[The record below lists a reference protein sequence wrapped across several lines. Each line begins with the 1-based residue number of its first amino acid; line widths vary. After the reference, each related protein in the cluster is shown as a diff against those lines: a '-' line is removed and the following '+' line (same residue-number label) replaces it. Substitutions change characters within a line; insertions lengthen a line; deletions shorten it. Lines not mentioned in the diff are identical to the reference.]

1 MLLVISSFEP
11 DKEYCCHTSLFYFA
25 HRTSA
30 LHQLRGWFV
39 LTSAQEIQNPALTI
53 GIWNPS
59 STDKQYGIQYL
70 ESGIPGV
77 ESRIQFFLWIPY
89 MGRNRVLSGED
100 LYGIPGI
107 RLQEDKFKV
116 DRLQIIAKKYIY
128 VSQLFISRMPKMRA
142 ISQLVSG
149 YMLKFWNS
157 ATCWNSEIHDEI
169 LSKSRHYWDSHTNVQ
184 GPFWDYAIYQ
194 VNNLK

>member
-11 DKEYCCHTSLFYFA
+11 DKEYCCNTSLFYFA

-70 ESGIPGV
+70 ESGIPGL

-100 LYGIPGI
+100 LVYGIPGI

-116 DRLQIIAKKYIY
+116 DRLQIIVVAKKYIY

-142 ISQLVSG
+142 ISQLVS
-149 YMLKFWNS
+149 
-157 ATCWNSEIHDEI
+157 ATC
-169 LSKSRHYWDSHTNVQ
+169 
-184 GPFWDYAIYQ
+184 
-194 VNNLK
+194 